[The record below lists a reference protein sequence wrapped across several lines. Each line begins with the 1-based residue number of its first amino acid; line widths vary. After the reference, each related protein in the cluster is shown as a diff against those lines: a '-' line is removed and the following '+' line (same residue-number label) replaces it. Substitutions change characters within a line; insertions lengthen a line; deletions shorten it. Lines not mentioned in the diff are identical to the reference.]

1 MFWPKQGR
9 QYCGF
14 LTIHWIPIFV
24 DFVVALIHNIKFQ
37 FLIIYIKE
45 RIIGPDFMSFF
56 KMQFSLNMLNPRK
69 LMPLNINETT
79 ELIKAAQRPTSVTSH
94 AGFFRVLGQIGHCPF
109 PTGTDPWILRINLAT
124 TTSVR
129 YKHAPNNR
137 NH

>member
-56 KMQFSLNMLNPRK
+56 ENAIF
-69 LMPLNINETT
+69 T
-79 ELIKAAQRPTSVTSH
+79 
-94 AGFFRVLGQIGHCPF
+94 
-109 PTGTDPWILRINLAT
+109 
-124 TTSVR
+124 
-129 YKHAPNNR
+129 KHAKSTKIDALKY
-137 NH
+137 